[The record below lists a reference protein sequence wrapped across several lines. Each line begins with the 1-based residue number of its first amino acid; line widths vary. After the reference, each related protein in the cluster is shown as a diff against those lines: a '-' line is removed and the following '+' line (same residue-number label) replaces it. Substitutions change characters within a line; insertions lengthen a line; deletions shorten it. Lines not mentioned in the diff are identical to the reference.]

1 MKKENNEPEWSK
13 NPPTAPVF
21 VFTEANRVSAAKAIL
36 GCSDETQLKAW
47 HQEESM
53 GRGRKGHLG
62 DLEER
67 LAQLGPKSG
76 VVKEAAK
83 AAPKP
88 PARKVV
94 EPMFKGLE
102 LTVYGQG
109 GPIVIHV
116 ANTSAA
122 RSVFKRGSVDR
133 PQLLKDVDGII
144 HLVMKVD
151 RISITKGI
159 VDASVDLSV

>member
-1 MKKENNEPEWSK
+1 MKKKSNEPEWSK
-13 NPPTAPVF
+13 NPPTTPAF
-21 VFTEANRVSAAKAIL
+21 VFTEANRASATKAVL
-36 GCSDETQLKAW
+36 GCSDEAQLKAW

-53 GRGRKGHLG
+53 GRGRKGHLS
-62 DLEER
+62 DLEDR
-67 LAQLGPKSG
+67 LAQLGPASG

-83 AAPKP
+83 SAPKP
-88 PARKVV
+88 PPRKVV

-102 LTVYGQG
+102 LTIYCRG
-109 GPIVIHV
+109 GAIVIH
-116 ANTSAA
+116 AENTSAA

-133 PQLLKDVDGII
+133 PQLLKDVNGVI

-159 VDASVDLSV
+159 VDPDVDLSV